1 MLMLAA
7 VMPCCTLTVI
17 VALLNAHAKMDRV
30 VRRGAH
36 AVRSVVTS
44 KRDCAEELVAQGAR
58 VMLEAIA
65 ADTCISA
72 KTHSAVQAALQ
83 TLV

>member
-1 MLMLAA
+1 ML
-7 VMPCCTLTVI
+7 CCALTVI

-36 AVRSVVTS
+36 AVRSMVTS
-44 KRDCAEELVAQGAR
+44 KRDCAEELVARGAR
-58 VMLEAIA
+58 AVLEAIA
-65 ADTCISA
+65 ADPGISA
-72 KTHSAVQAALQ
+72 KTHTAVQVALL

>member
-1 MLMLAA
+1 ML
-7 VMPCCTLTVI
+7 CCALTVI

-36 AVRSVVTS
+36 AVRSLVTS
-44 KRDCAEELVAQGAR
+44 KRDCAEELVARGAR
-58 VMLEAIA
+58 AVLEAIA
-65 ADTCISA
+65 ADPGISA
-72 KTHSAVQAALQ
+72 KTHTAVQVALL